1 MVYTPKF
8 TTSQGATGAIRRL
21 LSSLYNPKFIRRY
34 AMNWANGKFTWFR
47 FAYNLIWCR
56 YNCEYAMKLDIYM
69 SHFDSPILLI
79 WNFAKDHKVRKPG
92 KAPCDNM
99 DWIY

>member
-8 TTSQGATGAIRRL
+8 TTSQGATGAIGWL

-47 FAYNLIWCR
+47 FVYNLIWCR
-56 YNCEYAMKLDIYM
+56 YNCEYVMKLDIYM
-69 SHFDSPILLI
+69 SHFDSPILL
-79 WNFAKDHKVRKPG
+79 V
-92 KAPCDNM
+92 
-99 DWIY
+99 